1 MKQSKKVHIFL
12 TMWIFGWSYLCIDQV
27 SQSIDSIK
35 TQKGNISSV
44 VKPGYK
50 IVEKNG
56 NKFLIK
62 DKNQNITVENSSEE
76 DCLTESFLNSTHHEF
91 NYENNLLTLTFS
103 DKTPLDYKIHKLN
116 VKLQPDW
123 QMHLSNGN
131 KLHNVRSLSIP
142 TNQKVVEVDLQIYD
156 SGTINDISVL
166 LNASGKHID
175 QRDCVDSKLMKI
187 NAYRISNLK
196 TLQPIML
203 KS

>member
-1 MKQSKKVHIFL
+1 MKQSKKVHLFL
-12 TMWIFGWSYLCIDQV
+12 SIWIFGWSYLCVDQV
-27 SQSIDSIK
+27 KLSIDYINSQRGIV
-35 TQKGNISSV
+35 SSV

-62 DKNQNITVENSSEE
+62 DKNQNTTVEDLSKEK
-76 DCLTESFLNSTHHEF
+76 CLTESFLNSMHHEF

-103 DKTPLDYKIHKLN
+103 DKTPLDFKIHKLN

-142 TNQKVVEVDLQIYD
+142 INQKVVKLIYRYM
-156 SGTINDISVL
+156 IL
-166 LNASGKHID
+166 AL
-175 QRDCVDSKLMKI
+175 
-187 NAYRISNLK
+187 
-196 TLQPIML
+196 
-203 KS
+203 